1 MNDQLSING
10 SIKDN
15 LFNKLKNN
23 KTVKHLEISYGNVDD
38 DWHLIGELNQLVSLS
53 IKDSFIDF
61 HSFYGALAKLKN
73 LEQITYNY
81 YCFFN
86 KQKNDQLKNIIINIK
101 TFQIDFPK
109 DEEPDFDFNNYLKET
124 YKKKFHS
131 IFEIKNC
138 EKIFVNLEEVIFTN
152 YQKFK
157 TLAKE
162 FDSAEKKLFK
172 KIIYW
177 GMESS
182 VLKKFKK
189 LNEISIDKEKN
200 INLLSLGVFDI
211 IQNKNFNN
219 LGIKLNGIKNI
230 TLDKIFKE
238 INILDI
244 SRLEGSYKLI
254 NDKNLNLYKYN
265 KVLNTSGVSNS
276 SLSIKPDELYEIQYG
291 HNKKWKTKK
300 NKNIINIFNDNIET
314 IIFSDAISFINED
327 SYSPFYAR
335 DKAEVFKEIF
345 KNLKNLKNIIFDFN
359 NSDLNN
365 IDSNNNYFLILFIY
379 NIIKINSSV
388 NIHLMNI
395 DINKGINY
403 KNGNHLI
410 YLINFLFK
418 IKLLSKRTINIS
430 DVSDEKLS
438 NLYNEYIHSEITEI
452 LVVDDLIYNHSN
464 KFNNFDIKYSDQYI
478 EDINYEFDKYRGYDP
493 KNRIRK
499 EIPFGECFEESI
511 NVNTTKPTIFEKEI
525 PNLVL
530 IIKKNYL
537 REFFKKFTGQVH
549 SIFYEYISP
558 LSHVG
563 NMIKYNKDFKVKNL
577 DKISHDDQKYE
588 MALTI
593 SAKNST
599 SGIIKSNEFN
609 FKNSDENLFLDRI
622 KSPEYFNESMQNNE
636 CNLKEL
642 HELYLDGDSPHYG
655 KYIEL
660 DKLNN
665 FVPIKKLKVL
675 VINGLIN
682 SKKYELPVMNELR
695 LIELDLYYNS
705 FNKLNEF
712 EGDDKIKIKF
722 FKNLPNLQELTLS
735 NLRSSYDKELLNNS
749 GYFQYG
755 VGRWHYTGVDFSDI
769 HELKKLKKIRIWGL
783 DCKDLTSIK
792 EFPAVEEL
800 TLNIFQTTKDHGPD
814 EDKYLSPPIN
824 DKSLSFFKNSK
835 MIKKLI
841 LRLGDVPY
849 MEDLYGDFLATR
861 YVGNSEF
868 IDYISHNIKELAL
881 TINFDI
887 KKQSIIQD
895 IINKICNRFLKLE
908 KLELSFGIAIDENS
922 FDWDTN
928 KYREKL
934 LEQTLDFKKIIKLKN
949 LTKFSFYNPESAIK
963 FKFIN
968 FHEIIKL
975 KKLNDIR
982 GVFESISFKDF
993 RETRKLFKNEKYG
1006 DPNYYDDDYD
1016 YMCEE
1021 DENYKS
1027 DWTRF
1032 RYINSDDYGEDWY
1045 TLEDRFIALEKKI
1058 NEKKYK
1064 KTTIIK
1070 KRS

>member
-15 LFNKLKNN
+15 SFNKLKSN

-53 IKDSFIDF
+53 IKDSFVDF
-61 HSFYGALAKLKN
+61 QSFYSALAKLKN

-109 DEEPDFDFNNYLKET
+109 DDEPDFDFNNYLKET

-138 EKIFVNLEEVIFTN
+138 EKIFLNLEEVIFTN

-157 TLAKE
+157 TLVKE
-162 FDSAEKKLFK
+162 FDSTEKKLFE

-219 LGIKLNGIKNI
+219 LGIELNGIKNI
-230 TLDKIFKE
+230 TLDKILKD

-244 SRLEGSYKLI
+244 SYVEDNNKLI
-254 NDKNLNLYKYN
+254 NKKNLNLDKYS
-265 KVLNTSGVSNS
+265 KILNTSSTINS
-276 SLSIKPDELYEIQYG
+276 SLSINPNKLYEIQYG
-291 HNKKWKTKK
+291 YNKKWKVKK
-300 NKNIINIFNDNIET
+300 NKDIINIFNDNIET
-314 IIFSDAISFINED
+314 IIFSDVISFIDLSSDD
-327 SYSPFYAR
+327 SAR
-335 DKAEVFKEIF
+335 KKAEVFSKIF
-345 KNLKNLKNIIFDFN
+345 KNLKDLKNIIFDFN
-359 NSDLNN
+359 GSDLNN
-365 IDSNNNYFLILFIY
+365 IESNYNYFLTIFIH
-379 NIIKINSSV
+379 NIIKMNNSI
-388 NIHLMNI
+388 NIHLLNI
-395 DINKGINY
+395 DTNKAIKD
-403 KNGNHLI
+403 KNRHII

-418 IKLLSKRTINIS
+418 LKLLSKGTINLAGLS
-430 DVSDEKLS
+430 EEKLS
-438 NLYNEYIHSEITEI
+438 HLYNEYIYSEIREI
-452 LVVDDLIYNHSN
+452 LVIDDLIYNYSNRFN
-464 KFNNFDIKYSDQYI
+464 KFDIIYSDQSI
-478 EDINYEFDKYRGYDP
+478 LDINYAFLKYRGYDP
-493 KNRIRK
+493 NDIINK
-499 EIPFGECFEESI
+499 EIPFGECLKNSISGYTNKPANLEEAL
-511 NVNTTKPTIFEKEI
+511 
-525 PNLVL
+525 PNNLIL
-530 IIKKNYL
+530 IINKNYL
-537 REFFKKFTGQVH
+537 KEFFKKFTGQVRT
-549 SIFYEYISP
+549 IFYKYISP
-558 LSHVG
+558 LSHIG
-563 NMIKYNKDFKVKNL
+563 NMIKHNKDFKVKNL

-588 MALTI
+588 MALTT

-622 KSPEYFNESMQNNE
+622 KSPEYFNELMQNDE
-636 CNLKEL
+636 GNLKEL

-665 FVPIKKLKVL
+665 FVPIKKLKAL
-675 VINGLIN
+675 RINGLIN

-695 LIELDLYYNS
+695 LIELDLSYNS

-735 NLRSSYDKELLNNS
+735 NLRSSYDQELLNNS
-749 GYFQYG
+749 GYSQYG
-755 VGRWHYTGVDFSDI
+755 MRWHYTGVDFSDI
-769 HELKKLKKIRIWGL
+769 HEIKKLKKIHIWGL

-800 TLNIFQTTKDHGPD
+800 ILNIFQTTKDHGPD

-835 MIKKLI
+835 MIKKLT
-841 LRLGDVPY
+841 LRLGDRPY
-849 MEDLYGDFLATR
+849 MDDLFGDFLATR

-868 IDYISHNIKELAL
+868 IDYISHNIKELNL

-887 KKQSIIQD
+887 KKQSTIQD

-908 KLELSFGIAIDENS
+908 KIELSFGIAIDENS
-922 FDWDTN
+922 FNWESR

-949 LTKFSFYNPESAIK
+949 LTQFSFHNPESAIK
-963 FKFIN
+963 LKFIN

-975 KKLNDIR
+975 KKLKDIR

-1006 DPNYYDDDYD
+1006 DPNYYDFDYD

-1032 RYINSDDYGEDWY
+1032 RHINSDDYGDDWY

-1070 KRS
+1070 KKS

>member
-53 IKDSFIDF
+53 IKDSFVDF
-61 HSFYGALAKLKN
+61 QSFYSALAKLKN

-101 TFQIDFPK
+101 TFQINFPK
-109 DEEPDFDFNNYLKET
+109 DDEPDFDFNNYLKET

-131 IFEIKNC
+131 IFEIKDC
-138 EKIFVNLEEVIFTN
+138 ENIFLNLEEVIFTN

-157 TLAKE
+157 TLVKE
-162 FDSAEKKLFK
+162 FDSTEKKLFE

-219 LGIKLNGIKNI
+219 LGIELNGIKNI
-230 TLDKIFKE
+230 TLNKILKD

-244 SRLEGSYKLI
+244 SYVEDNNKLI
-254 NDKNLNLYKYN
+254 NKKNLNLDKYS
-265 KVLNTSGVSNS
+265 KILNTSSTINS
-276 SLSIKPDELYEIQYG
+276 SLSINPNKLYEIQYG
-291 HNKKWKTKK
+291 YNKKWKVKK
-300 NKNIINIFNDNIET
+300 NKDIINIFNDNIET
-314 IIFSDAISFINED
+314 IIFSDVISFIDLSSDD
-327 SYSPFYAR
+327 SAR
-335 DKAEVFKEIF
+335 KKAEVFSKIF
-345 KNLKNLKNIIFDFN
+345 KNLKDLKNIIFDFN
-359 NSDLNN
+359 GSDLNN
-365 IDSNNNYFLILFIY
+365 IESNYNYFLTIFIH
-379 NIIKINSSV
+379 NIIKMNNSI
-388 NIHLMNI
+388 NIHLLNI
-395 DINKGINY
+395 DTNKAIKD
-403 KNGNHLI
+403 KNRHII

-418 IKLLSKRTINIS
+418 LKLLSKGTINLAGLS
-430 DVSDEKLS
+430 EEKLS
-438 NLYNEYIHSEITEI
+438 HLYNEYIYSETREI
-452 LVVDDLIYNHSN
+452 LVIDDLIYNYSN
-464 KFNNFDIKYSDQYI
+464 RFNKFDIKYSDQSI
-478 EDINYEFDKYRGYDP
+478 LDINYAFLKYRGYDP
-493 KNRIRK
+493 NDRINK
-499 EIPFGECFEESI
+499 EIPFGECLKNSISVYTNKPANLEEAL
-511 NVNTTKPTIFEKEI
+511 
-525 PNLVL
+525 PNNLIL
-530 IIKKNYL
+530 IINKNYL
-537 REFFKKFTGQVH
+537 KEFFKKFTGQVRT
-549 SIFYEYISP
+549 IFYQYISP
-558 LSHVG
+558 LSHIG
-563 NMIKYNKDFKVKNL
+563 NMIKHNKDFKVKNL

-588 MALTI
+588 MALTT

-622 KSPEYFNESMQNNE
+622 KSPEYFNELMQNDE
-636 CNLKEL
+636 GNLKEL

-665 FVPIKKLKVL
+665 FVPIKKLKAL
-675 VINGLIN
+675 RINGLIN

-695 LIELDLYYNS
+695 LIELDLSYNS

-722 FKNLPNLQELTLS
+722 FKNLPNLRELTLS
-735 NLRSSYDKELLNNS
+735 NLRSSYDQELLNNS
-749 GYFQYG
+749 GYTQYG
-755 VGRWHYTGVDFSDI
+755 MRWHYTGVDFSDI
-769 HELKKLKKIRIWGL
+769 HEIKKLKKIHIWGL

-800 TLNIFQTTKDHGPD
+800 ILNIFQTTKDHGPD

-835 MIKKLI
+835 MIKKLT
-841 LRLGDVPY
+841 LRLGDRPY
-849 MEDLYGDFLATR
+849 MDDLFGDFLATR

-868 IDYISHNIKELAL
+868 IDYISHNIKELNL

-887 KKQSIIQD
+887 KKQSTIQD

-922 FDWDTN
+922 FNWESS

-949 LTKFSFYNPESAIK
+949 LTQFSFHNPESAIK
-963 FKFIN
+963 LKFIN

-975 KKLNDIR
+975 KKLKDIR

-993 RETRKLFKNEKYG
+993 RETRKLFKNEKYE

-1032 RYINSDDYGEDWY
+1032 RHINSDDYGDDWY

-1070 KRS
+1070 KKS